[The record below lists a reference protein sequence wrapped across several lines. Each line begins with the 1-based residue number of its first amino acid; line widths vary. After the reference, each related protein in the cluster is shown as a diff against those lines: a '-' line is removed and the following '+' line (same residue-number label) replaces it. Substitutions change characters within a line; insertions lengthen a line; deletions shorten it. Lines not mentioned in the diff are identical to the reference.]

1 MDPFDLLEPVD
12 IIPKLPADLDTN
24 LASKKWQDRKAV
36 LDLVYEILLKN
47 PKLADNPDC
56 GDLIDKLTK
65 VLKSDA
71 NINCAAVAAKC
82 LTGMAKGLRNKFGP
96 HTASLS
102 PIIFDKFKEKKPH
115 LRDPLIELIDAVFA
129 TTNLNNLSSSILE
142 AAKKPNPSQKSQL
155 DHFIYRTFRSLNSK
169 DIPKGLLKDLIASLT
184 NHASD
189 SDPEVRD
196 ASCAALGAIQK
207 CIGESALAVF
217 LGAEIVKDSTK
228 MSKIAEYR
236 EKAVVEA
243 ESLKEASENN
253 CASAASSQQSQQQI
267 STNTNNQQQSVPEPQ
282 PQQIDPFELLEPV
295 DIIPKLPGDLDTQ
308 LASKK
313 WQERKAVLDSV
324 HGILLENPKL
334 ADNPDYGDLIDKLT
348 KVLKADANI
357 NCAAVAAKCLTGMA
371 KGLRN
376 KFGPHTA
383 SLSPIIFDKF
393 KEKKPHLRDP
403 LIELIDAVFATTNLN
418 NLSASILEAA
428 KKPNPSQ
435 KSQLDHFIY
444 RTFRSLNSKDIPK
457 GLLKDLIASLTNHA
471 SDSDPEVRDAS
482 CAALGAIQK
491 CIGESAL
498 AVFLGA
504 EIISEYREKAVSE
517 CPNAKIESVKSVVA
531 PPPPPNVKKVDEN
544 KSKVQNN
551 SAKPTT
557 TAANNK
563 PESVPDSVENSED
576 DASTQVQQPNQ
587 KKAVKNSKQQ
597 QKPEQPKVEPKVEVS
612 EPEFLLL
619 FKSDR
624 ALRLK
629 EEKALK
635 TLKWNFD
642 TPTAEHL
649 EQLTNSLT
657 AVTKPPLTG
666 QLFNKDFKQHI
677 KAIEYLNEVH
687 AASPECIINNI
698 DLLLKWST
706 LRFFD
711 TNPTVLI
718 KVLEFILA
726 VFTQMEAMNEG
737 LNDLEMQSF
746 LPYLLLKCGDS
757 KDLIRNQVRKI
768 VHVLNSISVP
778 AKIFPLILDSL
789 KTKNSRQKTEGLVI
803 AESLIEILGLSITT
817 TPQITMRTFGACIA
831 ERDAAV
837 RNAALNAIITV
848 YRGMSCD
855 RDKIFSLIGQ
865 LGEKERAMLD
875 ERIKRTGAFDPKSA
889 NRPQTTRDMST
900 SRLNSRMQNSSS
912 QPNSTIRARSA
923 SGPRRPLDLAL
934 PGNNSMMVAGADDN
948 NNNNV
953 RAPRRS
959 HNVTATGLSSA
970 HSHAALSS
978 ALNQTGGRFQ
988 LDPKFFQNDFDDG
1001 GRTLVVNSGG
1011 ANQSTSLNSTF
1022 TKNDVGQPERG
1033 VLANRNVQPS
1043 GSSIDQQDLQPIK
1056 PVIRPVS
1063 TFSRRSESVSS
1074 ISSLESTE
1082 YIDRAVHNVSCL
1094 QLSIADEAIA
1104 QLLHLLNDPNNRQ
1117 YIIDRS
1123 ELILK
1128 MIVTQ
1133 VFHIRSQHLEQLE
1146 SGKEVNRDEQN
1157 FSKENEL
1164 NEFLRSICNFLSTLT
1179 NETHIMKRI
1188 SADTLRGFIEA
1199 ILSLVCDQ
1207 RLSGFKDQVFR
1218 SLNVVV
1224 IRLCEFTHPSV
1235 CFLALMKLIMKYQA
1249 AEPKG
1254 KMMDLL
1260 RKCMIKRTETLT
1272 DPAIVDMIDI
1282 PTLLEHINTYIT
1294 RFYITTNEGHDSDAS
1309 VKETSKLL
1317 FICVQRI
1324 VVKKKYSIL
1333 NYLDHLPENSHIVL
1347 YVKRCV
1353 RAVGKRNTTG
1363 DEKTPDGTPPFMEEM
1378 EKLFA
1383 RIDDDIFSGA
1393 VEDLYNFMDIHPE
1406 QNANL
1411 EQFMSKCIYAS
1422 LIRKAFVE
1430 IRKCRLE
1437 RKPLIPGDSVRRI
1450 LPEETLSYLDK
1461 NNQIIACIDEFTAL
1475 LSGSPAATLGQP
1487 HQKSTPP
1494 S

>member
-1 MDPFDLLEPVD
+1 MDPFELLEPVD
-12 IIPKLPADLDTN
+12 IIPKLPADLDDQ
-24 LASKKWQDRKAV
+24 LASKKWQERKAV
-36 LDLVYEILLKN
+36 LDSIYAVLVEN
-47 PKLADNPDC
+47 PKLADNPDY

-82 LTGMAKGLRNKFGP
+82 LTSMAKGLRNKFGP
-96 HTASLS
+96 HTASIA
-102 PIIFDKFKEKKPH
+102 PVIFDKFKEKKPH

-129 TTNLNNLSSSILE
+129 STNLNNLSAVILE
-142 AAKKPNPSQKSQL
+142 ASKKPNPSQKSQL

-169 DIPKGLLKDLIASLT
+169 DIPKGLLKDLISSLT

-196 ASCAALGAIQK
+196 ASYAALGAIQK
-207 CIGESALAVF
+207 CVGETALAVF
-217 LGAEIVKDSTK
+217 LGAEMVKDSTK

-236 EKAVVEA
+236 QKATIEA
-243 ESLKEASENN
+243 QNIKQSSENN
-253 CASAASSQQSQQQI
+253 FASSLSQHSQQQI
-267 STNTNNQQQSVPEPQ
+267 NANINQQQRNGFEKNL
-282 PQQIDPFELLEPV
+282 QQIDPFELLEPV
-295 DIIPKLPGDLDTQ
+295 DIIPKLPADLDDQ

-313 WQERKAVLDSV
+313 WQERKAVLDSIYAV
-324 HGILLENPKL
+324 LVENPKL

-348 KVLKADANI
+348 KVLKSDANI
-357 NCAAVAAKCLTGMA
+357 NCAAVAAKCLTSMA

-383 SLSPIIFDKF
+383 SIAPVIFDKF

-403 LIELIDAVFATTNLN
+403 LIELIDAVFASTNLN
-418 NLSASILEAA
+418 NLSAVILEAS

-457 GLLKDLIASLTNHA
+457 GLLKDLISSLTNHA
-471 SDSDPEVRDAS
+471 SDSDPDVRDAAY
-482 CAALGAIQK
+482 AALGAIQK
-491 CIGESAL
+491 CVGESAL
-498 AVFLGA
+498 AVFLGSTFVKDAAKMSKIA
-504 EIISEYREKAVSE
+504 EYRDKAISEN
-517 CPNAKIESVKSVVA
+517 PNANIESVPSVLTA
-531 PPPPPNVKKVDEN
+531 PPSNEIVKKVDEN
-544 KSKVQNN
+544 KSKGQNN
-551 SAKPTT
+551 HAKTT
-557 TAANNK
+557 IVQANN
-563 PESVPDSVENSED
+563 PSESVPDSADNEHSED
-576 DASTQVQQPNQ
+576 DVYTQVQQNKQ
-587 KKAVKNSKQQ
+587 KTVKSSKQQ
-597 QKPEQPKVEPKVEVS
+597 QKPNEPKVEPKVEAI
-612 EPEFLLL
+612 EPDFLLC

-624 ALRLK
+624 TLRLK

-642 TPTAEHL
+642 IPQAEHL
-649 EQLTNSLT
+649 EQLNTSLT
-657 AVTKPPLTG
+657 AFTKPPLTG
-666 QLFNKDFKQHI
+666 QLLSKDFKQHI

-711 TNPTVLI
+711 TNPSVLI

-726 VFTQMEAMNEG
+726 VFTQMEAMNEA

-746 LPYLLLKCGDS
+746 LPYLLLKSGDS
-757 KDLIRNQVRKI
+757 KDLVRNQVRKI
-768 VHVLNSISVP
+768 VHILNTISVP
-778 AKIFPLILDSL
+778 AKIFPNVLDSL
-789 KTKNSRQKTEGLVI
+789 KTKNSRQKAEGLAI
-803 AESLIEILGLSITT
+803 AESLIEIMGITIT
-817 TPQITMRTFGACIA
+817 NTPQVTMRTFGACIA

-837 RNAALNAIITV
+837 RNAALNAIVTV
-848 YRGMSCD
+848 YRGIGCD
-855 RDKIFSLIGQ
+855 RDKVFSLIGQ

-875 ERIKRTGAFDPKSA
+875 ERIKRTGVFDPKSA

-900 SRLNSRMQNSSS
+900 SRLNSRVQNSSS
-912 QPNSTIRARSA
+912 QQNTTRARSA
-923 SGPRRPLDLAL
+923 SGPRRPMELAL

-948 NNNNV
+948 V
-953 RAPRRS
+953 RGPRRS
-959 HNVTATGLSSA
+959 HNVTATGLVSA
-970 HSHAALSS
+970 HSHVALSS

-988 LDPKFFQNDFDDG
+988 LDPKFFENDFDDNSPTL
-1001 GRTLVVNSGG
+1001 GRTLVNSG
-1011 ANQSTSLNSTF
+1011 ANQSGLNSTF
-1022 TKNDVGQPERG
+1022 TKNDGGPPERG
-1033 VLANRNVQPS
+1033 TLTNRNVPS
-1043 GSSIDQQDLQPIK
+1043 GSIDQQDLQPIK

-1146 SGKEVNRDEQN
+1146 SVKESKRDDQN

-1179 NETHIMKRI
+1179 NEVHIVKRI
-1188 SADTLRGFIEA
+1188 SADTLRSFIEA

-1249 AEPKG
+1249 TEPKG

-1282 PTLLEHINTYIT
+1282 PTLLEYINNYIT
-1294 RFYITTNEGHDSDAS
+1294 RFYITTDGRDLDVS

-1333 NYLDHLPENSHIVL
+1333 NYLDHFPENSQIVV
-1347 YVKRCV
+1347 YVRRCV
-1353 RAVGKRNTTG
+1353 RAVGKRTA
-1363 DEKTPDGTPPFMEEM
+1363 DEKTPDGSPPFMEEM
-1378 EKLFA
+1378 EKLFM
-1383 RIDDDIFSGA
+1383 RINDDIFSGA

-1406 QNANL
+1406 QSANL
-1411 EQFMSKCIYAS
+1411 DQFMSKCVNAI

-1430 IRKCRLE
+1430 IRKCRME

-1450 LPEETLSYLDK
+1450 LPEETISYLDN
-1461 NNQIIACIDEFTAL
+1461 NNQIISCIDEFTAL
-1475 LSGSPAATLGQP
+1475 ISGSPAATLGQS
-1487 HQKSTPP
+1487 QKSTP